1 MSADELYR
9 ISARNAAVV
18 VRRNLS
24 PRYLRLDRLEQY
36 VEGTQYDG
44 RPNWFQEGDDTV
56 PLRERKPCV
65 QYGLVSEAIES
76 NGDLCFGE
84 GKFPTITVSDD
95 ESTDEYAGDEDEE
108 EDAEGKAVDSCNKWI
123 DSLVKTARLRPAFR
137 LAFEHSQ
144 GCGTTVLI
152 NGWRAKPF
160 CDVEKAKWCTPTFA
174 SDQRTVTK
182 LEIRYPF
189 TREEQTERG
198 AWEVR
203 AYIYRRVIDNQRDV
217 TYKPV
222 RAPDNGE
229 PLVESAWVEEETQ
242 TFEHGFGICP
252 VVWYPFMAGCTTF
265 EKVDGR
271 AIHARHTDEIEDLDM
286 ALSQRHRAAFYMG
299 DPQLVGYNIDEAPG
313 GMGRTLELKR
323 LQAKDPHF
331 IPADGDPLQT
341 PPPGYR
347 ERRSSALKKG
357 VSEFWKVDGPY
368 NESRVEMLT
377 LPSGALDAIDNDAKD
392 LRNKLCEM
400 LAVVFSDPESLKFA
414 SAMSGKAQQALRQ
427 RQFDR
432 CGKYRE
438 DLADNMIIPVVQ
450 MHIAIAQN
458 LLARGG
464 QHKLVQSVE
473 CFNAVDDIELDLA
486 WGAFSSSDPS
496 EELDE
501 AKVITEVEKS
511 LPLPDEVK
519 AQKLHR
525 ILGAKSAAS
534 LASSIKLERE
544 KRSDRAAN
552 QMTQQAAALHNMAKA
567 DAVGTRDRGTPGEN
581 KAQDTRGRG
590 NIAPSTEARDEDRD
604 RNRQRRRR
612 GPRT

>member
-84 GKFPTITVSDD
+84 GKFPTITISDD
-95 ESTDEYAGDEDEE
+95 ESTDEDAEDEDEE

-137 LAFEHSQ
+137 LAFEHAQ

-189 TREEQTERG
+189 TREEQTDRG

-229 PLVESAWVEEETQ
+229 PIVESAWVEEETQ

-252 VVWYPFMAGCTTF
+252 AVWYPFMAGCTTF

-299 DPQLVGYNIDEAPG
+299 DPQLVGYNLDEAPG

-331 IPADGDPLQT
+331 IPADGDPLQAS
-341 PPPGYR
+341 PRGYS
-347 ERRSSALKKG
+347 ERRNSSLKKG

-377 LPSGALDAIDNDAKD
+377 LPPGALDAIDNDAKD

-473 CFNAVDDIELDLA
+473 CFNAADDIELDLA
-486 WGAFSSSDPS
+486 WGSFSSSDPS

-501 AKVITEVEKS
+501 ARVVTEVEKS

-534 LASSIKLERE
+534 LVTSIQVERE
-544 KRSDRAAN
+544 ERVLRAQDMMKHQN
-552 QMTQQAAALHNMAKA
+552 DALHALTKST
-567 DAVGTRDRGTPGEN
+567 DGPIGTRDRGSAGE
-581 KAQDTRGRG
+581 DSEEGTRGRG
-590 NIAPSTEARDEDRD
+590 RRAVVAAQEDR
-604 RNRQRRRR
+604 QPKEPEPRRR
-612 GPRT
+612 